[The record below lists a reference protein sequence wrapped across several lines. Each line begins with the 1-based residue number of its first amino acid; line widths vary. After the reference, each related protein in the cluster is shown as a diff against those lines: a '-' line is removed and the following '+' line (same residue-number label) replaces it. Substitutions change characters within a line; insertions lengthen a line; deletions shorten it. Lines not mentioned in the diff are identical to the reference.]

1 MEKLGYI
8 LIGLFYLLGSYL
20 TIKEIEQFY
29 PEGLLVILIY
39 SGLLVLF
46 VKVLK
51 ERLNNK
57 DDDYYSKEIDKWL
70 LQPKRKFQ
78 IEI

>member
-20 TIKEIEQFY
+20 TLKEIEQFY

-46 VKVLK
+46 VKVIK

-57 DDDYYSKEIDKWL
+57 DDDYYSKEID
-70 LQPKRKFQ
+70 Q
-78 IEI
+78 

>member
-57 DDDYYSKEIDKWL
+57 DDDYYSKEID
-70 LQPKRKFQ
+70 Q
-78 IEI
+78 

>member
-57 DDDYYSKEIDKWL
+57 DDDYYSKEIDK
-70 LQPKRKFQ
+70 
-78 IEI
+78 

>member
-8 LIGLFYLLGSYL
+8 LIGVFYLLGSYL
-20 TIKEIEQFY
+20 TLKEIEQFY

-57 DDDYYSKEIDKWL
+57 DDDYYSKEID
-70 LQPKRKFQ
+70 Q
-78 IEI
+78 

>member
-20 TIKEIEQFY
+20 TLKEIEQFY

-51 ERLNNK
+51 ERLNNQ
-57 DDDYYSKEIDKWL
+57 DDDYYSKEID
-70 LQPKRKFQ
+70 
-78 IEI
+78 E

>member
-20 TIKEIEQFY
+20 TLKEIEQFY

-39 SGLLVLF
+39 SGLLSF
-46 VKVLK
+46 VC
-51 ERLNNK
+51 
-57 DDDYYSKEIDKWL
+57 
-70 LQPKRKFQ
+70 
-78 IEI
+78 

>member
-20 TIKEIEQFY
+20 TLKEIEQFY

-57 DDDYYSKEIDKWL
+57 DDDYYSKEIDK
-70 LQPKRKFQ
+70 
-78 IEI
+78 

>member
-20 TIKEIEQFY
+20 TLKEIEQFY

-57 DDDYYSKEIDKWL
+57 DDDYYSKEID
-70 LQPKRKFQ
+70 R
-78 IEI
+78 

>member
-20 TIKEIEQFY
+20 TLEEIDQFY

-57 DDDYYSKEIDKWL
+57 DDDYYSKEID
-70 LQPKRKFQ
+70 
-78 IEI
+78 E

>member
-20 TIKEIEQFY
+20 TLKEIEQFY

-51 ERLNNK
+51 ERFNNK
-57 DDDYYSKEIDKWL
+57 DDDYYSKEIDK
-70 LQPKRKFQ
+70 
-78 IEI
+78 

>member
-8 LIGLFYLLGSYL
+8 LIGLFYLLVSYL
-20 TIKEIEQFY
+20 TLKEIDQFY

-51 ERLNNK
+51 DRLNNK
-57 DDDYYSKEIDKWL
+57 DDDYYSKEIDK
-70 LQPKRKFQ
+70 
-78 IEI
+78 

>member
-20 TIKEIEQFY
+20 TLKESEQFY

-51 ERLNNK
+51 ERLNNQ
-57 DDDYYSKEIDKWL
+57 DDDYYSKEID
-70 LQPKRKFQ
+70 
-78 IEI
+78 E

>member
-8 LIGLFYLLGSYL
+8 LIGLFYILGSYL
-20 TIKEIEQFY
+20 TLKEIEQFY

-57 DDDYYSKEIDKWL
+57 DDDYYSKEIDK
-70 LQPKRKFQ
+70 
-78 IEI
+78 

>member
-20 TIKEIEQFY
+20 TLKEIDQFY

-51 ERLNNK
+51 DRLNNK

-78 IEI
+78 IGI

>member
-20 TIKEIEQFY
+20 TLKEIEQFY

-57 DDDYYSKEIDKWL
+57 DDDYYSKEID
-70 LQPKRKFQ
+70 
-78 IEI
+78 E

>member
-20 TIKEIEQFY
+20 TLKEIDQFY

-51 ERLNNK
+51 DRLNNK
-57 DDDYYSKEIDKWL
+57 DDDYYSKEIDK
-70 LQPKRKFQ
+70 
-78 IEI
+78 

>member
-20 TIKEIEQFY
+20 TLKEIEQFY

-57 DDDYYSKEIDKWL
+57 DDDYYSKEID
-70 LQPKRKFQ
+70 Q
-78 IEI
+78 

>member
-1 MEKLGYI
+1 MEKLGYM

-20 TIKEIEQFY
+20 TLEEIDQFY

-57 DDDYYSKEIDKWL
+57 DDDYYSKEID
-70 LQPKRKFQ
+70 
-78 IEI
+78 E

>member
-20 TIKEIEQFY
+20 TLKEIDQFY

-57 DDDYYSKEIDKWL
+57 DDDYYSKEID
-70 LQPKRKFQ
+70 
-78 IEI
+78 E

>member
-1 MEKLGYI
+1 MEKLGYM

-20 TIKEIEQFY
+20 TLEEIDQFY

-51 ERLNNK
+51 DRLNNK
-57 DDDYYSKEIDKWL
+57 DDDYYSKEIDRWL
-70 LQPKRKFQ
+70 LQHKRKLQ

>member
-1 MEKLGYI
+1 MEKLGYM

-20 TIKEIEQFY
+20 TLEEIDQFY

-51 ERLNNK
+51 ERLNNQ
-57 DDDYYSKEIDKWL
+57 DDDYYSKEID
-70 LQPKRKFQ
+70 
-78 IEI
+78 E

>member
-20 TIKEIEQFY
+20 TLQEIDQFY

-51 ERLNNK
+51 DRLNNK
-57 DDDYYSKEIDKWL
+57 DDDYYSKEIDK
-70 LQPKRKFQ
+70 
-78 IEI
+78 

>member
-8 LIGLFYLLGSYL
+8 LIVLFYLLGSYL
-20 TIKEIEQFY
+20 TLREIEQFY
-29 PEGLLVILIY
+29 PEGLLIILIY

-57 DDDYYSKEIDKWL
+57 DDDYYSKEIDK
-70 LQPKRKFQ
+70 
-78 IEI
+78 

>member
-8 LIGLFYLLGSYL
+8 LIGLFYLFGSYL
-20 TIKEIEQFY
+20 TLEEIDQFY

-57 DDDYYSKEIDKWL
+57 DDDYYSKEID
-70 LQPKRKFQ
+70 R
-78 IEI
+78 

>member
-1 MEKLGYI
+1 MEKLGYM

-20 TIKEIEQFY
+20 TLEEIDQFY

-51 ERLNNK
+51 DRLNNK
-57 DDDYYSKEIDKWL
+57 DDDYYSKEIDK
-70 LQPKRKFQ
+70 
-78 IEI
+78 

>member
-20 TIKEIEQFY
+20 TLKEIEQFY

-51 ERLNNK
+51 ERFNNK
-57 DDDYYSKEIDKWL
+57 DDDYYSKEID
-70 LQPKRKFQ
+70 Q
-78 IEI
+78 

>member
-8 LIGLFYLLGSYL
+8 LIVLFYLLGSYL
-20 TIKEIEQFY
+20 TLREIEQFY
-29 PEGLLVILIY
+29 PEGLLIILIY

-57 DDDYYSKEIDKWL
+57 DDDYYSKEID
-70 LQPKRKFQ
+70 R
-78 IEI
+78 

>member
-20 TIKEIEQFY
+20 TLKEIEQFY

>member
-8 LIGLFYLLGSYL
+8 LIGLFYLLCSYL
-20 TIKEIEQFY
+20 TLKEIEQFY

-57 DDDYYSKEIDKWL
+57 DDDYYSKEIDK
-70 LQPKRKFQ
+70 
-78 IEI
+78 

>member
-1 MEKLGYI
+1 MERLGYI

-20 TIKEIEQFY
+20 TLKEIEQFY

-57 DDDYYSKEIDKWL
+57 DDDYYSKEIDK
-70 LQPKRKFQ
+70 
-78 IEI
+78 

>member
-20 TIKEIEQFY
+20 TLKEIDQFY

-57 DDDYYSKEIDKWL
+57 DDDYYSKEIDK
-70 LQPKRKFQ
+70 
-78 IEI
+78 

>member
-20 TIKEIEQFY
+20 TLKEIEQFY
-29 PEGLLVILIY
+29 PEGLLIILIY

-57 DDDYYSKEIDKWL
+57 DDDYYSKEID
-70 LQPKRKFQ
+70 R
-78 IEI
+78 

>member
-20 TIKEIEQFY
+20 TLKEIEQFY

-51 ERLNNK
+51 DRLNNK
-57 DDDYYSKEIDKWL
+57 DDDYYSKEIDK
-70 LQPKRKFQ
+70 
-78 IEI
+78 